1 MRTLITGA
9 NRGVGAALRE
19 AGIAAG
25 HDVLATA
32 RVPSGQGDNWF
43 TLDQSNPQSVRA
55 LAADLAGQP
64 LDLLVLNAG
73 VYLDKGQSIDG
84 GFAPELWAETFA
96 VNVTGTFLVAQ
107 ALLPNIRAAG
117 GKIAIIS
124 SQMGSSERASGGGYI
139 YRASKAAEISL
150 GRNLAVDLGPEGIAV
165 GIYHPGWVRTDMGGS
180 AADIDADTAALG
192 LWKRFENLS
201 MDTTGTFEFYDGAS
215 IPF

>member
-32 RVPSGQGDNWF
+32 RTPSGQGGNWL

-107 ALLPNIRAAG
+107 ALLPNLRAVG

-124 SQMGSSERASGGGYI
+124 SQMGSSERASGGGI
-139 YRASKAAEISL
+139 YLPREQS
-150 GRNLAVDLGPEGIAV
+150 RRDQFGPEPCG
-165 GIYHPGWVRTDMGGS
+165 
-180 AADIDADTAALG
+180 
-192 LWKRFENLS
+192 
-201 MDTTGTFEFYDGAS
+201 
-215 IPF
+215 